1 MMQKEL
7 NGIIGAGNWII
18 DWTKSID
25 IYPEQDTLA
34 NIWSQESNNGGAAYN
49 VLKDLSRLCAT
60 FPLHGIGLIGDDEA
74 GQFIQDDCRKHG
86 IDISGLQ
93 VMASASTSYTD
104 VMLVRETGRRTFF
117 HHRGANALLDIP
129 HFQFEKYQARIL
141 HLGYLLLLDRLD
153 GFLQEDKTR
162 AAFVL
167 EMAKDKGLITT
178 VDLVSES
185 RDRFKKIISPSLP
198 YIDYLFLNE
207 YEASKLTGIDLTTGS
222 LTKPACERALTE
234 ILAGGV
240 QQWVILHFPEG
251 VIARQRDGKMI
262 SHGSIIMPPDQSIGA
277 TGAGDAFAAGVLYG
291 IHEEWPME
299 RCLELG
305 VCVAA
310 SSLTH
315 ASCSEGIRPVEE
327 CLALKDKYQIRQ
339 LH

>member
-1 MMQKEL
+1 MMPKEMD
-7 NGIIGAGNWII
+7 GIIGGGNWII

-34 NIWSQESNNGGAAYN
+34 NILSQESNNGGAAYN
-49 VLKDLSRLCAT
+49 VLKDLSRLGAT

-74 GQFIQDDCRKHG
+74 GQFILEDCRKHG
-86 IDISGLQ
+86 IGMAGLE
-93 VMASASTSYTD
+93 VMVSASTSYTD

-129 HFQFEKYQARIL
+129 HFQFKRYQARIF

-153 GFLQEDKTR
+153 DFLEEGKTR
-162 AAFVL
+162 AAVVL
-167 EMAKDKGLITT
+167 EKAKENGLITT

-185 RDRFKKIISPSLP
+185 RDRFKKIVSPSLP

-207 YEASKLTGIDLTTGS
+207 YEASKLTGIDLTSGP
-222 LTKPACERALTE
+222 LTRSACEGALKE
-234 ILAGGV
+234 IFAAGV
-240 QQWVILHFPEG
+240 LQWVILHFPEG
-251 VIARQRDGKMI
+251 VIARHRDGKMI
-262 SHGSIIMPPDQSIGA
+262 SQGSVIMPPDQFIGA

-291 IHEEWPME
+291 IHESWPME

-305 VCVAA
+305 VLVAA

-327 CLALKDKYQIRQ
+327 CLALREKYQIRQ
-339 LH
+339 LS

>member
-1 MMQKEL
+1 MMPKEM

-25 IYPEQDTLA
+25 MYPEQDTLA
-34 NIWSQESNNGGAAYN
+34 NILSQESNNGGAAYN
-49 VLKDLSRLCAT
+49 VLKDLSRLGAT

-74 GQFIQDDCRKHG
+74 GQFILDDCRKHG
-86 IDISGLQ
+86 IGRAGLK
-93 VMASASTSYTD
+93 VTASASTSYTD
-104 VMLVRETGRRTFF
+104 VMLVRDTGRRTFF
-117 HHRGANALLDIP
+117 HHRGANALLDIS
-129 HFQFEKYQARIL
+129 HFQFKKYQARIF

-153 GFLQEDKTR
+153 EFLEEDKTR
-162 AAFVL
+162 AAVVL
-167 EMAKDKGLITT
+167 EKAKENGLITT

-185 RDRFKKIISPSLP
+185 RDRFKKIVSPSLP

-207 YEASKLTGIDLTTGS
+207 YEASKLTGIDLTTGI
-222 LTKPACERALTE
+222 LTRSACEGVLKE
-234 ILAGGV
+234 IFAAGV

-251 VIARQRDGKMI
+251 VIARHRDGKML
-262 SHGSIIMPPDQSIGA
+262 SQGSVIMPPDQFIGA

-291 IHEEWPME
+291 IHESWPME

-305 VCVAA
+305 VYAAA

-327 CLALKDKYQIRQ
+327 CLALREKYQIRQ
-339 LH
+339 LS